1 MKQHIVQGLQTIVIM
16 DALTKSRGIN
26 MNLEQT
32 YPTHH
37 VSGPNAAC
45 AQIISSRANRAM
57 RLGGNV
63 NDR

>member
-1 MKQHIVQGLQTIVIM
+1 M
-16 DALTKSRGIN
+16 DALTKSNGIN

-37 VSGPNAAC
+37 LSGSNATC
-45 AQIISSRANRAM
+45 AQIINSRANRAM
-57 RLGGNV
+57 RLSGNV